1 MSLRLEA
8 ILFNHDLCS
17 ATVDAFNLRKNEH
30 DALKLPEWRRGVSIN
45 PKDSPA
51 AYARSETQ
59 GNTITIKVDFSCDGA
74 GEREIRARDANLHR
88 EPLNGPD
95 LTAEEIGLFET
106 LKLKAEGNVLGEVK
120 AKTLVLN
127 PGEPGLH
134 SFDLESVRLQAVG
147 VGKHDIV
154 WRWQYRAVGTEDWI
168 DFAIT
173 THRIYTVLN
182 LPTRPWLQ
190 DTDETQFPWVEV
202 LEYAC
207 EWAGGAQDTDAAAEL
222 ITIRLN
228 ELGQEKLICYGDGS
242 GFYTDIDAFDCNS
255 FLAVLSGGLGKGN
268 SVNCDDCAAI
278 VSTFA
283 NSVGCDLVQMCIR
296 SNRSDF
302 GLKPHLRIGLDRI
315 FENTGFSH
323 HMVAAEGCGEDVE
336 VFDACLQIK
345 DPGLS
350 VFTLPVNLALS
361 DGKSSY
367 LSLLVVDADQPITH
381 PHPDC
386 KRRRLGQAIGFD
398 EACVLR
404 QPIEEL
410 FEFHRWKAASALGA
424 RVFISDF
431 FFAPYIAS
439 SLELA
444 ALQESEPQAISRS
457 IHSLWKSV
465 SSYAGAEPFRMDLYQ
480 ADSWQDAR
488 EGVMKLLA
496 SLSSPTLVRQEVEV
510 LGDVTFAD
518 PEFENIVFAA
528 GNLVF
533 YLRNL
538 CTKVGPLLD
547 VGRRLTE
554 RIFNPPPFVI
564 EDPFPPGTVRRF
576 SFAESDAVV
585 NKKISIREERP
596 NSRTPRRL
604 YQFLAEAGDVS
615 RENGELM
622 YLPESPGAHI
632 LNIYAPDEHGNAVKQ
647 TLQLFVHD

>member
-8 ILFNHDLCS
+8 ILFNHNLSS
-17 ATVDAFNLRKNEH
+17 ATVDAFNVRKNEH
-30 DALKLPEWRRGVSIN
+30 DALQLPEWRHGVSTN

-51 AYARSETQ
+51 AYVRSETQ
-59 GNTITIKVDFSCDGA
+59 GNTLTIKVYFSFDG
-74 GEREIRARDANLHR
+74 GDDREIRARDANLHR
-88 EPLNGPD
+88 EALNGPD
-95 LTAEEIGLFET
+95 LSQQEVELFE
-106 LKLKAEGNVLGEVK
+106 KLKINSEGNVLGEVK
-120 AKTLVLN
+120 ARTLTLN
-127 PGEPGLH
+127 PGATADQ
-134 SFDLESVRLQAVG
+134 SFDLESVRLWIVG
-147 VGKHDIV
+147 VGIHDIV
-154 WRWQYRAVGTEDWI
+154 WRWQYRVVGTEDWI

-190 DTDETQFPWVEV
+190 DTDETQFPWVEA

-228 ELGQEKLICYGDGS
+228 ELGQQKLICYGDGS
-242 GFYTDIDAFDCNS
+242 GFYTDVDAFDCNS
-255 FLAVLSGGLGKGN
+255 FLAVLQGKLGKGN

-283 NSVGCDLVQMCIR
+283 NLVGCNLVQMCIR
-296 SNRSDF
+296 SINADF
-302 GLKPHLRIGLDRI
+302 ALKPHKRIGLQGI
-315 FENTGFSH
+315 FENTAFFH

-336 VFDACLQIK
+336 VFDACLQIT
-345 DPGLS
+345 DPTGPS
-350 VFTLPVNLALS
+350 IFALPVNLALS
-361 DGKSSY
+361 DGKGSY
-367 LSLLVVDADQPITH
+367 LFRLVVDADQPVTH

-386 KRRRLGQAIGFD
+386 KRRRLGPAIGFD
-398 EACVLR
+398 EVCVLR
-404 QPIEEL
+404 EPIEEL
-410 FEFHRWKAASALGA
+410 FEFNRWKAASALGT

-431 FFAPYIAS
+431 FFARYIAS

-444 ALQESEPQAISRS
+444 ALQESQPLAVTRS
-457 IHSLWKSV
+457 IHSLWKSA
-465 SSYAGAEPFRMDLYQ
+465 SFGGAEPFRIDLYQ

-496 SLSSPTLVRQEVEV
+496 SLSSPSLKEWEVAG

-518 PEFENIVFAA
+518 PDFENIVYAT

-538 CTKVGPLLD
+538 CTKVGPLIE

-564 EDPFPPGTVRRF
+564 EDPVPPEGVKRF
-576 SFAESDAVV
+576 SFIESDAVV
-585 NKKISIREERP
+585 NKKIRIREERP
-596 NSRTPRRL
+596 NSGARRL

-622 YLPESPGAHI
+622 YLPEFPGAHT
-632 LNIYAPDEHGNAVKQ
+632 LNIYAPDEQGNAVKQ